1 MTDNKRRSKSSE
13 NTRAALNHPKR
24 GRKQKPQ
31 KLWRKILKWT
41 GLFILVAL
49 VSGVG
54 LFAYY
59 AKDAPSISEKQL
71 TSGGSS
77 GLYDTDGKFIVSLGS
92 AKRDYVANQDIPQTI
107 KDAVVSVEDRRFYSN
122 PLGIDPIRIV
132 TSALGNVSSGSISGG
147 ASTLTQQL
155 VKLTVFDTT
164 AAQRTL
170 RRKAQEAWLAMK
182 LEQQYTKD
190 QILEFYVNKVYMNYG
205 VYGMETASQYY
216 YGKSLKELTL
226 AQAAVI
232 AGMPNAPVNFDPYV
246 YPDNTAKRRNLVLD
260 AMYKNKKITKQEY
273 DDAKATK
280 ITEGLVAKKS
290 TSTTD
295 SERAVFDPYIK
306 EVITDLKDKGYD
318 PYNDNLKITVN
329 MNVEAQKHLYNLVN
343 NGSVYFSSSAQ
354 QVGATIVD
362 PSTGGVVAMIGGRN
376 LPNVQLGLNRA
387 VQTARSTGSS
397 IKPVL
402 DYAPAIEYLNW
413 STHKQLDDSKY
424 TYPGTNIQL
433 YNWDNLYMGQMSM
446 RYALEQSRNVPAV
459 KTLGEVGISRAAQF
473 AKKMGISIPNDAGL
487 SVAIGADA
495 SSLHMAGAFAAFAN
509 DGVYHKPSYIKQVE
523 TADGTVRTFSSS
535 AKRVMKKSTAYMIT
549 DMLKGVITDG
559 SGTTAAIPGIYQA
572 GKTGSVKYSDSDLVK
587 YPAYRGT
594 PKDSWFNGYTKQYS
608 MSVWTGFDQL
618 KDGTITG
625 QGEYSAQIL
634 YKQMM
639 SYLMSNEKSTDWKIP
654 SSVVKMRIIP
664 NSDPARV
671 AAPGVSYVNELFVKG
686 SEPDSP
692 YSESDYEPKSSSSVI
707 TNSSF
712 ESSSSSSAASSSSS
726 SSPSENG
733 GAGAGGDGG
742 DDGEKP
748 GETDPDENEPDTPP
762 AN

>member
-280 ITEGLVAKKS
+280 ITEGLVAKKIH
-290 TSTTD
+290 
-295 SERAVFDPYIK
+295 F
-306 EVITDLKDKGYD
+306 YD
-318 PYNDNLKITVN
+318 
-329 MNVEAQKHLYNLVN
+329 
-343 NGSVYFSSSAQ
+343 
-354 QVGATIVD
+354 
-362 PSTGGVVAMIGGRN
+362 
-376 LPNVQLGLNRA
+376 
-387 VQTARSTGSS
+387 
-397 IKPVL
+397 
-402 DYAPAIEYLNW
+402 
-413 STHKQLDDSKY
+413 
-424 TYPGTNIQL
+424 
-433 YNWDNLYMGQMSM
+433 
-446 RYALEQSRNVPAV
+446 
-459 KTLGEVGISRAAQF
+459 
-473 AKKMGISIPNDAGL
+473 
-487 SVAIGADA
+487 
-495 SSLHMAGAFAAFAN
+495 
-509 DGVYHKPSYIKQVE
+509 
-523 TADGTVRTFSSS
+523 
-535 AKRVMKKSTAYMIT
+535 
-549 DMLKGVITDG
+549 
-559 SGTTAAIPGIYQA
+559 
-572 GKTGSVKYSDSDLVK
+572 
-587 YPAYRGT
+587 
-594 PKDSWFNGYTKQYS
+594 
-608 MSVWTGFDQL
+608 
-618 KDGTITG
+618 
-625 QGEYSAQIL
+625 
-634 YKQMM
+634 
-639 SYLMSNEKSTDWKIP
+639 
-654 SSVVKMRIIP
+654 
-664 NSDPARV
+664 
-671 AAPGVSYVNELFVKG
+671 
-686 SEPDSP
+686 
-692 YSESDYEPKSSSSVI
+692 
-707 TNSSF
+707 
-712 ESSSSSSAASSSSS
+712 
-726 SSPSENG
+726 
-733 GAGAGGDGG
+733 
-742 DDGEKP
+742 
-748 GETDPDENEPDTPP
+748 
-762 AN
+762 